1 MSEEPHIVIDNGSG
15 VIKAGVSGEQKPS
28 VKFPSI
34 VGVPRGAGL
43 VGQGTNKTEFIGDEA
58 QKMRGVLNLT
68 NPIKGGI
75 VGEWDLMNKVWDY
88 CFSSELRLDPAEH
101 KVMLTEAPRNP
112 K

>member
-43 VGQGTNKTEFIGDEA
+43 VGQGTNKTEFI
-58 QKMRGVLNLT
+58 L
-68 NPIKGGI
+68 
-75 VGEWDLMNKVWDY
+75 
-88 CFSSELRLDPAEH
+88 
-101 KVMLTEAPRNP
+101 
-112 K
+112 